1 MKYPMKLTQRYDDY
15 DDTITSQTIEW
26 DYNNFKG
33 EFFLFRIYG
42 TAQKTPVLGE
52 IYLMQPTFQRLYV
65 LVWTSREKDMT
76 TLM

>member
-52 IYLMQPTFQRLYV
+52 IYLMQPTF
-65 LVWTSREKDMT
+65 
-76 TLM
+76 